1 MTGLD
6 FAVSADAMVGC
17 FALIWSAGFS
27 VSRRG
32 GEFECGVARYLKLPL
47 DSLVFR
53 KEFVETHNRPLSVA
67 MSSQVSECTA
77 DKMGHLA
84 VSM

>member
-1 MTGLD
+1 
-6 FAVSADAMVGC
+6 MVGC